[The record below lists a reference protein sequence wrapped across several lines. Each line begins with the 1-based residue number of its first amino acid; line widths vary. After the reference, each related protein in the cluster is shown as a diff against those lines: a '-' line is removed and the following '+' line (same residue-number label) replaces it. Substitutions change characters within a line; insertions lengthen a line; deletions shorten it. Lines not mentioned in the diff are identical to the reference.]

1 MYGSGE
7 ALYGERLYTEEE
19 EAVYVINIHD
29 RTVQWESRKTSCSI
43 INIYIYII
51 FLKWL
56 DYRLKY
62 TDVVCNLLND
72 VTIMLLYRYKITSI

>member
-19 EAVYVINIHD
+19 EAVYVINIHG

-43 INIYIYII
+43 INIYIYHI
-51 FLKWL
+51 FKMA
-56 DYRLKY
+56 RLPPQ
-62 TDVVCNLLND
+62 VHGCSL
-72 VTIMLLYRYKITSI
+72 